1 MDLTKYAPKK
11 PLMPS
16 LFSGITPSLKMP
28 SMTTTPAVTKP
39 VTPMVTTP
47 ASAGGA
53 SGSWGAPVVTPPKV
67 TTGSS
72 SGSTGSTGGS
82 PAKPPVPDYSGI
94 MESLKGISASLGSMK
109 DAPAPGTTPV
119 KPELS
124 DTEKTI
130 TSLMSP
136 GSDELTTQADLDK
149 ITDSFK
155 QGYQNINDKA
165 IPMEFIT
172 GQQSS
177 LEKRAN
183 VMAEPLEKKLAR
195 LQAQRTAALEASKFT
210 LDRADKKDAA
220 AAKAKETEF
229 SQGIETKKL
238 AQIDQK
244 FEEDKRQFGLTYAQ
258 NNRKIAIDEAK
269 AASDKAAAAGTN
281 DPVQAKQK
289 LTFLKQTANDA
300 LKLSGAAGRSGLR
313 KTIEGVT
320 VGATDYTQLESLTN
334 TLKTNLLTLATD
346 PTIKKFFGPQM
357 SNADVELMM
366 SGGTTL
372 SPEKNKPEQM
382 KAELNR
388 VLSLFNRMD
397 SALGGN
403 LSGGSTIVTAPDGTQ
418 IEITD

>member
-16 LFSGITPSLKMP
+16 LFSGISPSLKLP
-28 SMTTTPAVTKP
+28 SFGAPAKP

-47 ASAGGA
+47 AP
-53 SGSWGAPVVTPPKV
+53 APAPMTPPV
-67 TTGSS
+67 TTGSAPVVK
-72 SGSTGSTGGS
+72 TGTTTPPPVAG
-82 PAKPPVPDYSGI
+82 PAKPAVPDFSGI
-94 MESLKGISASLGSMK
+94 MESLKGISAGLGSIK
-109 DAPAPGTTPV
+109 DNPAQGTTPV

-136 GSDELTTQADLDK
+136 TSEELTTQGDLDK
-149 ITDSFK
+149 LITSFRT
-155 QGYQNINDKA
+155 GYQGISDKA

-172 GQQSS
+172 GQQAS
-177 LEKRAN
+177 LEKRATN
-183 VMAEPLEKKLAR
+183 LAEPLEKKLAR

-220 AAKAKETEF
+220 ATKAKETEF
-229 SQGIETKKL
+229 SQGIETKKME
-238 AQIDQK
+238 QIDKK
-244 FEEDKRQFGLTYAQ
+244 FEEEKRQFGLTYAQ

-269 AASDKAAAAGTN
+269 AAAEKATTALSN

-289 LTFLKQTANDA
+289 LTFLKQTATDA
-300 LKLSGAAGRSGLR
+300 KKLADAAGRSGLR
-313 KTIEGVT
+313 RTVEGLT
-320 VGATDYTQLESLTN
+320 VGATDFTQLESLSN

-346 PTIKKFFGPQM
+346 PTVKKFFGPQM

-372 SPEKNKPEQM
+372 NPEKNKPEQM
-382 KAELNR
+382 KAELDR
-388 VLSLFNRMD
+388 VLDLFNRMD
-397 SALGGN
+397 AALGG
-403 LSGGSTIVTAPDGTQ
+403 GGSTIVTAPDGTQ
-418 IEITD
+418 IELTD